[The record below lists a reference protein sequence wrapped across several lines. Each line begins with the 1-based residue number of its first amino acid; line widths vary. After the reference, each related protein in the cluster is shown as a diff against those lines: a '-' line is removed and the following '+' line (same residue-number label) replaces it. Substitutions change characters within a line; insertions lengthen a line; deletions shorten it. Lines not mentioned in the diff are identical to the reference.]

1 MKKFLIFALP
11 LFLFSCDKINLSKVE
26 ENTTDIV
33 AIVNTSKL
41 FKKDVAAILP
51 KKMSSKDS
59 AVFVTN
65 FINDW
70 AINQILLEK
79 AQNNISQN
87 ELEEIQDLVND
98 YRSSLLINN
107 YKSKLIL
114 QRLDTAISDDEIE
127 SLYNASK
134 ENFKLNE
141 ELIKL
146 KYLHFEDNII
156 SKKEFIKL
164 FKSDDIED
172 AEELARRQLSF
183 KSFNLNDSIWMPV
196 DNILLKLPFQK
207 DELLKKTKFT
217 SKQDSLDLYLVAI
230 NDVLVRNDI
239 APLSYIRPKIK
250 QIILHKRK
258 IELMKKIE
266 QILLQD
272 AVKNN
277 NFKKY

>member
-1 MKKFLIFALP
+1 MKFIRYTWFLLILV
-11 LFLFSCDKINLSKVE
+11 SCDKINLPKVE
-26 ENTTDIV
+26 ENSSNIV

-41 FKKDVAAILP
+41 FKKDIAQILP
-51 KKMSSKDS
+51 KNISSKDS
-59 AVFVTN
+59 VVFVIN

-79 AQNNISQN
+79 AQTSISQP

-107 YKSKLIL
+107 YKNKLIL
-114 QRLDTAISDDEIE
+114 QRLDTVIGEEEIASFYE
-127 SLYNASK
+127 ASK
-134 ENFKLNE
+134 ENFNLNE
-141 ELIKL
+141 ELIKV

-156 SKKEFIKL
+156 SKNDFVKL

-183 KSFNLNDSIWMPV
+183 KNFDLNDSIWKPV

-207 DELLKKTKFT
+207 DELLKKSKFT
-217 SKQDSLDLYLVAI
+217 SKQDSLDLYLVAV
-230 NDVLVRNDI
+230 NDVLLQNDI

-258 IELMKKIE
+258 IELIKKVE